1 MADVFKKI
9 RGIVGAA
16 FQFSKGTGPQIKD
29 SSSILELRNAAD
41 NAYVLGRS
49 GVIPASG
56 ETVNDIV
63 PLLDLKGR
71 IADIEFS
78 FDGASA
84 PAPGANT
91 GKFGFCHTTGGSHTA
106 GQVVYDDGA
115 ALILIPFSVV
125 KHLTT
130 RTAITGTISLNA
142 DGVYCYQGGTWTL
155 KGDGAPTST
164 GLVKSIRIDYAYTDG
179 TKTSTTTIPNGATV
193 LRIRNVVTTLF
204 NGTAPTLSVIVDG
217 SSDET
222 LMVAGDSNLK
232 AVAEYHNEDAHDISA
247 STTGVLSLTVTPDS
261 STTGAGY
268 VMVEYVAPSA

>member
-1 MADVFKKI
+1 MGDVFKKI

-16 FQFSKGTGPQIKD
+16 FQFNKGTGPQIKD

-41 NAYVLGRS
+41 NAFVLGRS
-49 GVIPASG
+49 DLIPASG

-71 IADIEFS
+71 VADIEFS

-84 PAPGANT
+84 PSPGANT
-91 GKFGFCHTTGGSHTA
+91 GKFGFVHTTGGSHTA

-115 ALILIPFSVV
+115 SLILIPFSVV

-130 RTAITGTISLNA
+130 RTAITGTISLNS
-142 DGVYCYQGGTWTL
+142 DGFYAYQGGTWTL

-164 GLVKSIRIDYAYTDG
+164 GLLKSIRIDYAFGDG
-179 TKTSTTTIPNGATV
+179 TKTSTTTIPAGATV
-193 LRIRNVVTTLF
+193 VRTRNVVTTLF
-204 NGTAPTLSVIVDG
+204 NGTAPTLTVKVDG
-217 SSDET
+217 TADES

-232 AVAEYHNEDAHDISA
+232 AVGEYHNEDAHDIVA
-247 STTGVLSLTVTPDS
+247 GTTGVLSITLTPDS
-261 STTGAGY
+261 SSAGVGY
-268 VMVEYVAPSA
+268 VIAEYVTPSA